1 MFEQPAHPLEN
12 PTLSRSRLISTV
24 MVCLCLASAT
34 IAHGEVEAITRARH
48 SLQLAFTIPGK
59 VVEVS
64 VASGDRVGQGAVL
77 IRLNDEEIAAQ
88 VDLWRLRAES
98 EVGRRVAAAS
108 LKMAEWEHM
117 KVLGLLAKE
126 AAVSHLEVQQAE
138 IQVEIEESRVAQAEE
153 QREEAEKELAR
164 YESQLR
170 RFTMKAPIAGV
181 IEEITVSVGETV
193 EQLKAVV
200 LLVSTDPLWVDAPVP
215 TEQTMKLKVGDSA
228 WVRSELSGYLNEP
241 REGRIIHIRS
251 VADAA
256 SDTRLVRIELANPD
270 SMPAGVQV
278 TVSFTPPAELA
289 LRDSD
294 QTQTERR

>member
-1 MFEQPAHPLEN
+1 
-12 PTLSRSRLISTV
+12 
-24 MVCLCLASAT
+24 MVCLCLAWTVTAR
-34 IAHGEVEAITRARH
+34 GEVEAFTRARH
-48 SLQLAFTIPGK
+48 ALQLAFTIPGK
-59 VVEVS
+59 VVQ
-64 VASGDRVGQGAVL
+64 VAVEPGDRVEEGDVL
-77 IRLNDEEIAAQ
+77 IRLNDEEIATQ
-88 VDLWRLRAES
+88 VALWQLRAES
-98 EVGRRVAAAS
+98 QVGRRVAAAS
-108 LKMAEWEHM
+108 LKMAQWEHM
-117 KVLGLLAKE
+117 KVLGLLDKE
-126 AAVSHLEVQQAE
+126 AVSLLEVQRAE

-215 TEQTMKLKVGDSA
+215 TEQTLALKVGDTA
-228 WVRSELSGYLNEP
+228 WVRSEISGYLNEP
-241 REGRIIHIRS
+241 RQGRIIHIRS

-270 SMPAGVQV
+270 GMPAGVQV
-278 TVSFTPPAELA
+278 TVSFMTPVEMARP
-289 LRDSD
+289 DSD
-294 QTQTERR
+294 STQTERR